1 MLASL
6 VWLRYVQN
14 RGGADCFIDINCSIS
29 CGSDYI
35 TTKLHDYITTKMTL
49 RQQQART
56 LRTTRKLHRVS
67 GISLFVFFF
76 IMAITGILLG
86 WKKHSGELIMPD
98 TYRGTSDD
106 ITTWLP
112 LDTLSFRAT
121 EVLYRNTGVRS
132 EIDRIDV
139 RPGKGSM
146 KFLFKDGNQEV
157 QLDATT
163 GETLSI
169 GRRHNDWIEQV
180 HDGSIVDDWLGI
192 PHGIFKVFYNTLM
205 GLALVLFTVT
215 GFWLWYGPKR
225 MRRG

>member
-1 MLASL
+1 MSSRKQQA
-6 VWLRYVQN
+6 
-14 RGGADCFIDINCSIS
+14 
-29 CGSDYI
+29 
-35 TTKLHDYITTKMTL
+35 HTL
-49 RQQQART
+49 RI
-56 LRTTRKLHRVS
+56 TRKLHRLS

-86 WKKHSGELIMPD
+86 WKKHSGEAIMPN
-98 TYRGTSDD
+98 TYQGETDEM
-106 ITTWLP
+106 TEWLP
-112 LDTLSFRAT
+112 LDTLSFLATEALYRAT
-121 EVLYRNTGVRS
+121 NELS

-139 RPGKGSM
+139 RPSKGSM
-146 KFLFKDGNQEV
+146 KFLFKNGNREV
-157 QLDATT
+157 QLDAQT
-163 GETLSI
+163 GKTLSV

-225 MRRG
+225 MRR

>member
-1 MLASL
+1 MS
-6 VWLRYVQN
+6 
-14 RGGADCFIDINCSIS
+14 S
-29 CGSDYI
+29 
-35 TTKLHDYITTKMTL
+35 

-67 GISLFVFFF
+67 GVSLFVFFF

-86 WKKHSGELIMPD
+86 WKKHSGEVIMPD
-98 TYRGTSDD
+98 TYRGVSDD
-106 ITTWLP
+106 MTIWLP
-112 LDTLSFRAT
+112 LDTLSFLAM
-121 EVLYRNTGVRS
+121 EALFDETGELS

-146 KFLFKDGNQEV
+146 KFLFKDGNREV
-157 QLDATT
+157 QLDAAT
-163 GETLSI
+163 GATLRV

-192 PHGIFKVFYNTLM
+192 PQGIFKVFYNTLM

-225 MRRG
+225 MRKG